1 MLTLCIVVCIIKSMR
16 KHTTSTMRFNITLP
30 SDIGQRVK
38 ASKNH
43 SAVISESL
51 RQRFAREDK
60 EQLTVILRQAYASAK
75 DEDRRVNQEWDTT
88 VGDGL

>member
-1 MLTLCIVVCIIKSMR
+1 MLTLCINVCIIMSMSKR
-16 KHTTSTMRFNITLP
+16 TTNSMRFNITLP

-43 SAVISESL
+43 SAIISESL

-60 EQLTVILRQAYASAK
+60 ERLAIILEQAYADAK
-75 DEDRRVNQEWDTT
+75 DEDKRVNREWDTT

>member
-1 MLTLCIVVCIIKSMR
+1 MS

-60 EQLTVILRQAYASAK
+60 ERLTVILGQAYASAK